1 MLQVGIT
8 GGIGAGKSLVCKV
21 FRTLGIPIYEA
32 DQRARWLMEND
43 ALLREQIIAQFGTDS
58 YTENGLNRPYLAQ
71 KVFHDKTQASIL
83 DSLVHPRVGE
93 DYQQW
98 TKQHNHAPYLLN
110 EAALLF
116 EAGRYKSLDK
126 VITVFAP
133 IPIRI
138 ARVRKRDPQ
147 RTESEIQ
154 GIINKQWSDE
164 QKINLADFVIHNDEV
179 QPLLAQVLAIHQTL
193 SHL

>member
-1 MLQVGIT
+1 MKQIGIT

-32 DQRARWLMEND
+32 DLRARWLMEND
-43 ALLREQIIAQFGTDS
+43 VLLREQIMAHFGQES
-58 YTENGLNRPYLAQ
+58 YTEKGLNRPYIAQ
-71 KVFHDKTQASIL
+71 KVFHDKGQASLL
-83 DSLVHPRVGE
+83 DSIVHPAVGK
-93 DYQQW
+93 DYQAWANTQ
-98 TKQHNHAPYLLN
+98 HAPYLLN

-116 EAGRYKSLDK
+116 EAGRYKTLDK

-133 IPIRI
+133 IPVRI

-154 GIINKQWSDE
+154 GIIQKQWADE
-164 QKINLADFVIHNDEV
+164 QKMALSDFVIHNDEV
-179 QPLLAQVLAIHQTL
+179 QPLLPQILKVHEALIG
-193 SHL
+193 